1 MRYCIHILHS
11 IYYSNK
17 KTIEG
22 ENMKNKNII
31 TKIYRE
37 SEVKRIS
44 EKIMML
50 NNYPLD
56 EIKFLNI
63 RLITSLILFFITLLI
78 FKTGYILSPIIALV
92 YYYLFEYL
100 FLDTFIQKRIK
111 KIDREALTF
120 FEILTLT
127 LESGRDLEKA
137 LEITVLNVNSELSEE
152 FKKTLFEVKFGKS
165 LLEALND
172 TKKRIPSETIN
183 NIILNITQTN
193 IFGNRIID
201 TMYSQIEFLR
211 DKQVLEVREQIN
223 KLPNKISIIS
233 VLFIVPIILL
243 IVLGPFLI
251 SFING

>member
-1 MRYCIHILHS
+1 
-11 IYYSNK
+11 
-17 KTIEG
+17 
-22 ENMKNKNII
+22 MKNKNII

-37 SEVKRIS
+37 SEVKRVN

-50 NNYPLD
+50 NNYPLN

-63 RLITSLILFFITLLI
+63 RLITSLIIFFITLLI

-92 YYYLFEYL
+92 YYYLFEYI
-100 FLDTFIQKRIK
+100 FLDTFIQNRIK
-111 KIDREALTF
+111 KLDREALTF

-193 IFGNRIID
+193 IFGNKIID

-211 DKQVLEVREQIN
+211 DKQVLSIREQMN
-223 KLPNKISIIS
+223 KIPNKISMIS
-233 VLFIVPIILL
+233 VLFVVPIILL
-243 IVLGPFLI
+243 IILGPLLITFL
-251 SFING
+251 NG

>member
-1 MRYCIHILHS
+1 MR
-11 IYYSNK
+11 
-17 KTIEG
+17 
-22 ENMKNKNII
+22 NKNII

-50 NNYPLD
+50 NSYPLN
-56 EIKFLNI
+56 EINFLNI
-63 RLITSLILFFITLLI
+63 RLITSLIIFFITLLI

-92 YYYLFEYL
+92 YYYLFEYI
-100 FLDTFIQKRIK
+100 FLDTFIQNRIK
-111 KIDREALTF
+111 KLDREALTF

-137 LEITVLNVNSELSEE
+137 LEITVLNVNSELSQE

-211 DKQVLEVREQIN
+211 DKQVLSIREQIN

-233 VLFIVPIILL
+233 VIFIVPIILL

>member
-1 MRYCIHILHS
+1 
-11 IYYSNK
+11 
-17 KTIEG
+17 
-22 ENMKNKNII
+22 MKNKNII

-37 SEVKRIS
+37 SDVKRIN
-44 EKIMML
+44 EKITKL

-56 EIKFLNI
+56 EIKFLTI
-63 RLITSLILFFITLLI
+63 RLTTTILVFIITILI
-78 FKTGYILSPIIALV
+78 FKTGYILSPILTIT

-100 FLDTFIQKRIK
+100 FLDIPIQKRIK
-111 KIDREALTF
+111 ELDREALTF

-137 LEITVLNVNSELSEE
+137 LEITVLNVNSELSNE

-165 LLEALND
+165 LLEALED

-193 IFGNRIID
+193 IFGNKIID
-201 TMYSQIEFLR
+201 TMYSQIDFLR
-211 DKQVLEVREQIN
+211 EKQVLSVREQIN

-233 VLFIVPIILL
+233 VIFIVPIILL

-251 SFING
+251 SFLNG

>member
-1 MRYCIHILHS
+1 
-11 IYYSNK
+11 
-17 KTIEG
+17 
-22 ENMKNKNII
+22 MKNKNII

-92 YYYLFEYL
+92 YYYLFEYV

-111 KIDREALTF
+111 KLDREALTF

-193 IFGNRIID
+193 IFGNKIID

-211 DKQVLEVREQIN
+211 DKQVLSIREQIN

>member
-1 MRYCIHILHS
+1 MR
-11 IYYSNK
+11 
-17 KTIEG
+17 
-22 ENMKNKNII
+22 NKNII

-92 YYYLFEYL
+92 YYYLFEYV

-111 KIDREALTF
+111 KLDREALTF

-127 LESGRDLEKA
+127 LESGRNLEKA

-193 IFGNRIID
+193 IFGNKIID

-211 DKQVLEVREQIN
+211 DKQVLSIREQIN

>member
-1 MRYCIHILHS
+1 MYILYS

-50 NNYPLD
+50 NNYPLN
-56 EIKFLNI
+56 EINFLNI
-63 RLITSLILFFITLLI
+63 RLTTSLILFFVTLLI

-92 YYYLFEYL
+92 YYYLFEYV
-100 FLDTFIQKRIK
+100 FLDTFIQNRTK
-111 KIDREALTF
+111 KLDREALTF

-165 LLEALND
+165 LIEALND

-201 TMYSQIEFLR
+201 TMYSQIDFLR
-211 DKQVLEVREQIN
+211 DKQVLSIREQIN
-223 KLPNKISIIS
+223 KLPNKISIVS
-233 VLFIVPIILL
+233 VVFIVPIILL

-251 SFING
+251 SFLNG

>member
-1 MRYCIHILHS
+1 
-11 IYYSNK
+11 
-17 KTIEG
+17 
-22 ENMKNKNII
+22 MKNKNII

-111 KIDREALTF
+111 KLDREALTF

-127 LESGRDLEKA
+127 LESGRNLEKA

-193 IFGNRIID
+193 IFGNKIID

-211 DKQVLEVREQIN
+211 DKQVLSIREQIN

>member
-1 MRYCIHILHS
+1 
-11 IYYSNK
+11 
-17 KTIEG
+17 
-22 ENMKNKNII
+22 MKNKNII

-92 YYYLFEYL
+92 YYYLFEYV

-111 KIDREALTF
+111 KLDREALTF

-193 IFGNRIID
+193 IFGNKIID

-251 SFING
+251 SFIGG

>member
-1 MRYCIHILHS
+1 
-11 IYYSNK
+11 
-17 KTIEG
+17 
-22 ENMKNKNII
+22 MKNKNII

-37 SEVKRIS
+37 SEVKRINS
-44 EKIMML
+44 KITML
-50 NNYPLD
+50 NNYPLN
-56 EIKFLNI
+56 EISFLNI
-63 RLITSLILFFITLLI
+63 RLISSLMIFLITLII
-78 FKTGYILSPIIALV
+78 FKTGYILSPAIAIT

-100 FLDTFIQKRIK
+100 FIDIPIQNRTKLL
-111 KIDREALTF
+111 DREALTF

-137 LEITVLNVNSELSEE
+137 LEITVLNVNSELSSE
-152 FKKTLFEVKFGKS
+152 FKKTLFEVKFGKT

-193 IFGNRIID
+193 IFGNKIID

-211 DKQVLEVREQIN
+211 DKQVLSVREQIN

>member
-1 MRYCIHILHS
+1 M
-11 IYYSNK
+11 K
-17 KTIEG
+17 KD
-22 ENMKNKNII
+22 KFVK
-31 TKIYRE
+31 KIYRE
-37 SEVKRIS
+37 NEIKRIS
-44 EKIMML
+44 EKIKTL
-50 NNYPLD
+50 KNYPFD
-56 EIKFLNI
+56 EISFLNVK
-63 RLITSLILFFITLLI
+63 LITTLLLFFITLII

-100 FLDTFIQKRIK
+100 FLDTLIIKRTNK
-111 KIDREALTF
+111 LDREALTF
-120 FEILTLT
+120 FEILTLS
-127 LESGRDLEKA
+127 LESGRNLEKA
-137 LEITVLNVNSELSEE
+137 LEITVQNVNSELSDE

-165 LLEALND
+165 LIEALKD

-193 IFGNRIID
+193 IFGNSIIE

-211 DKQVLEVREQIN
+211 DKQVLSIREQIN
-223 KLPNKISIIS
+223 KIPNKISIIS

>member
-1 MRYCIHILHS
+1 
-11 IYYSNK
+11 
-17 KTIEG
+17 
-22 ENMKNKNII
+22 MKNKNII

-37 SEVKRIS
+37 SEVKRVN

-50 NNYPLD
+50 NNYPLN

-63 RLITSLILFFITLLI
+63 RLITSLIIFFITLLI

-92 YYYLFEYL
+92 YYYLFEYI
-100 FLDTFIQKRIK
+100 FLDTFIQNRIK
-111 KIDREALTF
+111 KLDREALTF

-193 IFGNRIID
+193 IFGNKIID

-211 DKQVLEVREQIN
+211 DKQVLSIREQIN

-233 VLFIVPIILL
+233 VIFIVPIILL

-251 SFING
+251 TFLNR